1 MVAVVEDD
9 PSMRK
14 AIYRIVRAMSLPV
27 KAYES
32 AEAFLQ
38 DQTPCSFD
46 CLVLDIHLG
55 GMSGLE
61 LMQDLRQKGLRL
73 PVIFVTA
80 MEGSAH
86 QLQAEAM
93 GCEAYLRKP
102 FEADALIEA
111 IDRVVRRGA
120 ARNGK

>member
-14 AIYRIVRAMSLPV
+14 AIYRIVRALSLPV

-38 DQTPCSFD
+38 DRTTSSVD
-46 CLVLDIHLG
+46 CLILDSHLG
-55 GMSGLE
+55 GRSGLE
-61 LMQDLRQKGLRL
+61 LMHDLQQKGLRP

-80 MEGSAH
+80 MEESAH

-111 IDRVVRRGA
+111 IDRVVGRGV
-120 ARNGK
+120 RNGK